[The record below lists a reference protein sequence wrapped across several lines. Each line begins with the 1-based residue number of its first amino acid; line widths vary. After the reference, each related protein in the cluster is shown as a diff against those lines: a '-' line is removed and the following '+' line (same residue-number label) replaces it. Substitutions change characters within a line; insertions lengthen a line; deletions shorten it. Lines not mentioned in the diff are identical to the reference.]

1 MTAARESKLSG
12 SWVFWCA
19 TGIVS
24 FVAVWNYVYTVW
36 PTSVTGLSDLYP
48 RWYGSR
54 ELWLHGRDPYSA
66 QITREIQQFQRGRAA
81 ATGEDEG
88 RFAYPIYVSVL
99 LAPSAK
105 FSFSATSR
113 VVFCLFLLCAG
124 GSAVLFLRVI
134 GLRSPAPAMAL
145 FLLYSLGSFPV
156 AFGVRL
162 GQFALMVAL
171 LVAACLTAA
180 MARRLFLAGV
190 LLAFSTIKPQLAI
203 LLVPWL
209 LVWCVGDW
217 PRRRRLF
224 WGFFGT
230 MAVLL
235 LTSQLLV
242 PTWIPEFLAG
252 SAAYADYTYS
262 RSVLMVL
269 LSREGGIIASV
280 LAMAAIMTLCAR
292 SRRAPAGT
300 VEFAFSS
307 SLVLATTLVVIPTLS
322 PHGQVLLLPGVFLLI
337 SRRKQIWAGGRW
349 QRQLLLA
356 TAVLVAWPYVFA
368 IAFSIVA
375 WTFGVDMARHFWL
388 FPVSGTILLPL
399 MATITLIAARGSIIG
414 EPLPEAVST
423 ADAAS

>member
-1 MTAARESKLSG
+1 
-12 SWVFWCA
+12 VFWCA
-19 TGIVS
+19 AGIIG

-36 PTSVTGLSDLYP
+36 PTSVTGFSDLYP

-81 ATGEDEG
+81 ARGEDEG

-113 VVFCLFLLCAG
+113 VFFWLFLLCAA
-124 GSAVLFLRVI
+124 GSGVLFLRVT
-134 GLRSPAPAMAL
+134 GLRSSVPAMGM

-162 GQFALMVAL
+162 GQFALVVAL
-171 LVAACLTAA
+171 LVATCLTAA
-180 MARRLFLAGV
+180 IADRLFLAGV
-190 LLAFSTIKPQLAI
+190 SLAFSTIKPQLTI

-230 MAVLL
+230 MAALL
-235 LTSQLLV
+235 ITSEVLV

-252 SAAYADYTYS
+252 STAYADYTYS

-280 LAMAAIMTLCAR
+280 LAVAAIMTLCAGF
-292 SRRAPAGT
+292 RREPART

-337 SRRKQIWAGGRW
+337 RRRKEIWAGGWW

-368 IAFSIVA
+368 IAFSIEA
-375 WTFGVDMARHFWL
+375 WRFSMDMARHFWL
-388 FPVSGTILLPL
+388 LPVAGTILLPL
-399 MATITLIAARGSIIG
+399 MVTIALLGARRRIMG
-414 EPLPEAVST
+414 ESLPEAVST
-423 ADAAS
+423 ANAAS

>member
-1 MTAARESKLSG
+1 MNAARKSRLTI
-12 SWVFWCA
+12 SWFLWCA
-19 TGIVS
+19 AGLIC
-24 FVAVWNYVYTVW
+24 FVAVWNYVYSVW

-81 ATGEDEG
+81 AKGEDEG

-99 LAPSAK
+99 LAPFAK
-105 FSFSATSR
+105 FSFWVTSR
-113 VVFCLFLLCAG
+113 VFFWLFLLCAG
-124 GSAVLFLRVI
+124 GSVALFLRVT
-134 GLRSPAPAMAL
+134 GLRSSVPAMGL

-162 GQFALMVAL
+162 GQFALLVAL
-171 LVAACLTAA
+171 LVAACLTAV
-180 MARRLFLAGV
+180 MADRLLPAGV
-190 LLAFSTIKPQLAI
+190 LLAFSTIKPQLTI

-209 LVWCVGDW
+209 LVWCVGEWD
-217 PRRRRLF
+217 RRRKLF

-230 MAVLL
+230 MAALL
-235 LTSQLLV
+235 IASEFLV

-252 SAAYADYTYS
+252 SSAYTDYTYS
-262 RSVLMVL
+262 RSVLMLL
-269 LSREGGIIASV
+269 LSREGGIVASV
-280 LAMAAIMTLCAR
+280 LALAAILTLCAGF
-292 SRRAPAGT
+292 RRQPAGT

-337 SRRKQIWAGGRW
+337 RKRKEIWAGGWW
-349 QRQLLLA
+349 QRRLLLT
-356 TAVLVAWPYVFA
+356 TAVLAAWPYVFA

-375 WTFGVDMARHFWL
+375 WRVSVDTARHFWL
-388 FPVSGTILLPL
+388 VPVAGTILLPL
-399 MATITLIAARGSIIG
+399 MTTITLIATRRCIIG
-414 EPLPEAVST
+414 GSQPEVAST
-423 ADAAS
+423 ASAAA